1 MHMVKGKISVA
12 GLIIAT
18 LLTTG
23 AADLYAESD
32 GTPLVTLHLSFEKEN
47 WVKSA
52 AGCADCFSAMA
63 QAVPGHAGTGALI
76 ENFAQSAVVEAPY
89 NLSKTRGSITL
100 WYQPTL
106 SRNASAKE
114 NFPLIWCGES
124 SEVGGN
130 AFWLWINEKTL
141 RFDVRDPNDRY
152 CTTGTSDWKA
162 GQWVHIAAVWD
173 CEKSLS
179 LWVNG
184 QKRAER
190 ETTWKPV
197 APSPLLIGSGNAPCE
212 GRAAGGALDE
222 LKIFDRPL
230 TAEEIQADFA
240 DRLTLTP
247 APVATREQIA
257 ALKKSPP
264 PRGREPLETLFHLD
278 FDNGFAAVE
287 AHGDKEPTNANRPTL
302 VPGLSGKAA
311 QFDQHHALRYA
322 EAKNLRKECG
332 AVSAWVQLPCD
343 ACDVK
348 NWLQVFREEGP
359 NKAGENALWLWFY
372 PQHGLRWDP
381 RDRADSN
388 VVLGQSTA
396 WKKGEWHHVIACWDA
411 CRGTSV
417 YIDGKLRSFGGS
429 GDGGKKFIPISW
441 DPVVYPA
448 FIVGAD
454 NASGSGAWQG
464 AIDEFKIFSRPLSV
478 EEARAEYGR
487 FCAVPVEVT
496 ALDPYLWA
504 GQSEALTLA
513 LENLKGAALRAN
525 VRYAV
530 KNAAGAVVAQGDL
543 GQQLI
548 ATEKLQHVPLNLTL
562 PEKGTYALTVTVGM
576 DAGSRTFES
585 DVTAL
590 NRTEPAQGAERSLVT
605 VAEVDAA
612 ALASVIESAPSK
624 VVDSPLGAYREAGNG
639 RNDRFALTFKITE
652 PHAPHVAIVTY
663 PDDKPRTMEV
673 MLQPLDVQHDYQA
686 QTGVFTGDEYPLS
699 HALQEQKIV
708 FWPQC
713 ANMSFIFM
721 TAEKGRPAAVKSLKI
736 YKLEGGFPRLAV
748 KPFVGS
754 VPAREI
760 GLYHEDPV
768 FADCYGSLPGNPDM
782 HFLPQFE
789 TVIDRMLDYHQ
800 SFGMNTVHYPISWY
814 HGPLFGSE
822 AEPLTDFGGRPHPA
836 GYPKYLMR
844 RLAARGMTFN
854 GWLHLHQIDSLLPYT
869 ITDDDRVRNGEET
882 VINMRF
888 DNRLFFRAWHGRDPV
903 YNPLDPH
910 VQEAVKRQFAEIVAR
925 YGSEPA
931 LNGLT
936 LNTVRHSIFAFGSLD
951 SGYNDVNLVRFQR
964 ETGIRIPVDR
974 KDRFRFAKSYQW
986 LMTNAKEPWIQ
997 WRCQKLHDYYKEL
1010 AALLRAQRKDLT
1022 LGVVIFAAEDGKA
1035 TADYL
1040 GAQRPLEWAREQGI
1054 DPTLYTSDPEI
1065 VFRYSL
1071 VPADLRWRR
1080 GHGSTEPEVYA
1091 VRTVD
1096 SAPEI
1101 VAPIALT
1108 PSASVNMHDRYF
1120 ENDVAQKAPLKGLSG
1135 KTTECAWR
1143 VSALNGNSFNGLENH
1158 VFALNNLDAQTITK
1172 GGFLVGT
1179 FGIEDKIGR
1188 FAKAYRALPAVK
1200 FDDVAGLADPVRVRQ
1215 KVVDGGNYFYVLN
1228 RLPYPVDAE
1237 LRLDGAEAVDLVNGE
1252 KSSNGK
1258 LSLTLRPYD
1267 LRSFRQADAQGKV
1280 AGGSAVV
1287 SAKQAAEL
1295 AKSVE
1300 AANALFLEKTSKGA
1314 DLASLKP
1321 YLEKAQ
1327 KCLAEKQYARLY
1339 FLLQEG
1345 WSQKLK

>member
-1 MHMVKGKISVA
+1 MHDRTGFGVRLAFACLVA
-12 GLIIAT
+12 SY
-18 LLTTG
+18 G
-23 AADLYAESD
+23 ASLRADEGD
-32 GTPLVTLHLSFEKEN
+32 KPLVTLHLSFEKGN
-47 WVKSA
+47 WVQSA

-63 QAVPGHAGTGALI
+63 QSVSGHAGTGALI
-76 ENFAQSAVVEAPY
+76 ESLAQSAVVEAPY
-89 NLSKTRGSITL
+89 NLSKARGSLTL
-100 WYQPTL
+100 WYKPTVA
-106 SRNASAKE
+106 REKRE
-114 NFPLIWCGES
+114 NFPLFWCGES
-124 SEVGGN
+124 SGVGGN
-130 AFWLWINEKTL
+130 AFWLWLNERSL
-141 RFDVRDPNDRY
+141 RFDVRDPQDRY
-152 CTTGTSDWKA
+152 CTASTADWKE

-173 CEKSLS
+173 CEKGLS

-197 APSPLLIGSGNAPCE
+197 ALSPLLVGTGNAPCE
-212 GRAAGGALDE
+212 GRTAGGALDE

-230 TAEEIQADFA
+230 TPEQIQADFA
-240 DRLTLTP
+240 DRLPLTP
-247 APVATREQIA
+247 APVATHDQIV
-257 ALKKSPP
+257 ALSKAPP
-264 PRGREPLETLFHLD
+264 PREREPLETLFHLD
-278 FDNGFAAVE
+278 FDKGFAAAE
-287 AHGDKEPTNANRPTL
+287 ARGAKEPTNANRPTL
-302 VPGLSGKAA
+302 VPGISGQAA
-311 QFDQHHALRYA
+311 QFAARQSLRYT
-322 EAKNLRKECG
+322 EDKNLRKECG
-332 AVSAWVQLPCD
+332 AISMWVQTPID
-343 ACDVK
+343 GNDTK
-348 NWLQVFREEGP
+348 DWLHIFREEGP
-359 NKAGENALWLWFY
+359 NTAGSNALWLWLY
-372 PQHGLRWDP
+372 PQHGIRWDP
-381 RDRADSN
+381 RDAADSHT
-388 VVLGQSTA
+388 VLAASAT
-396 WKKGEWHHVIACWDA
+396 WKKGEWHHVIACWDSL
-411 CRGTSV
+411 RGTTV
-417 YIDGKLRSFGGS
+417 YVDGSLRSFGS
-429 GDGGKKFIPISW
+429 ADDSGKKFIPISW

-448 FIVGAD
+448 FVVGAD
-454 NASGSGAWQG
+454 AVEGHRPWQG

-487 FCAVPVEVT
+487 FCAVPVEVV
-496 ALDPYLWA
+496 ARDPYLWA
-504 GQSEALTLA
+504 GQSETLTLS
-513 LENLKGAALRAN
+513 LENLKGVALRAN

-530 KNAAGAVVAQGDL
+530 KNTAGTVVAQGDL
-543 GQQLI
+543 GQLSVAADKIQR
-548 ATEKLQHVPLNLTL
+548 VPLNLTL
-562 PEKGTYALTVTVGM
+562 PEKDTYALTVTVGT
-576 DAGSRTFES
+576 DAGSRTFTS
-585 DVTAL
+585 DLYAL
-590 NRTEPAQGAERSLVT
+590 NRNEPVRGAERSLVT
-605 VAEVDAA
+605 VAEVEAS

-624 VVDSPLGAYREAGNG
+624 VVDSPLGAYREAGHN
-639 RNDRFALTFKITE
+639 RNDRFALTFKIAE
-652 PHAPHVAIVTY
+652 PHVPHVAVVTY
-663 PDDKPRTMEV
+663 PDDKPRTLEV
-673 MLQPLDVQHDYQA
+673 MLQPLDVRNDYQA

-713 ANMSFIFM
+713 TNMSFIFM

-736 YKLEGGFPRLAV
+736 YRLEGGFPRLAV
-748 KPFVGS
+748 KPFIGS

-782 HFLPQFE
+782 HFFPQFE

-925 YGSEPA
+925 YGDEPA

-951 SGYNDVNLVRFQR
+951 SGYNDVNLVRFQS
-964 ETGIRIPVDR
+964 ETGLRIPVDR

-986 LMTNAKEPWIQ
+986 LMTNAKEPWTQ

-1010 AALLRAQRKDLT
+1010 AGILRAQRKELT

-1040 GAQRPLEWAREQGI
+1040 GASRPLEWAREQGI
-1054 DPTLYTSDPEI
+1054 DPTLYTNDPEI
-1065 VFRYSL
+1065 VFRYSM

-1096 SAPEI
+1096 SAPGI
-1101 VAPIALT
+1101 VMPLALT

-1120 ENDVAQKAPLKGLSG
+1120 ENDVAKKAPLKGLSS
-1135 KTTECAWR
+1135 KTSECGWR
-1143 VSALNGNSFNGLENH
+1143 VSALNGNTVHGLENH
-1158 VFALNNLDAQTITK
+1158 VFALNNLDALTITK

-1200 FDDVAGLADPVRVRQ
+1200 FADVAGLADPVRVRQ
-1215 KVVDGGNYFYVLN
+1215 KVVDGGNFFYVLN

-1237 LRLDGAEAVDLVNGE
+1237 IRLEGAEAVDLVNGD
-1252 KSSNGK
+1252 KSSEGK
-1258 LSLTLRPYD
+1258 LSLKLRPYD
-1267 LRSFRQADAQGKV
+1267 LRSFRQADAKGKV

-1287 SAKQAAEL
+1287 SAEQVAEL
-1295 AKSVE
+1295 TRGVE
-1300 AANALFLEKTSKGA
+1300 TADARFREKTSKGE
-1314 DLASLKP
+1314 DLAAVKP

-1327 KCLAEKQYARLY
+1327 QCLADEQYARLY

-1345 WSQKLK
+1345 WAQKLK

>member
-1 MHMVKGKISVA
+1 MHNVSGYAIRRA
-12 GLIIAT
+12 LAC
-18 LLTTG
+18 LLVSCG
-23 AADLYAESD
+23 ANLRADD
-32 GTPLVTLHLSFEKEN
+32 GAKPLVTLHLSFDATN
-47 WVKSA
+47 WVQSA

-63 QAVPGHAGTGALI
+63 QAVPGHTGNGALI
-76 ENFAQSAVVEAPY
+76 ENVAQSAVVEAPY
-89 NLSKTRGSITL
+89 NLSKARGTITL

-106 SRNASAKE
+106 SRNASAKA
-114 NFPLIWCGES
+114 NFPLIWCGENS
-124 SEVGGN
+124 GVGGN
-130 AFWLWINEKTL
+130 SFWLWLNDKTL
-141 RFDVRDPNDRY
+141 RFDVRDPQDRY
-152 CTTGTSDWKA
+152 CTTGTSDWQTN
-162 GQWVHIAAVWD
+162 QWVHIAAVWD
-173 CEKSLS
+173 CTKGLS

-197 APSPLLIGSGNAPCE
+197 ALSPLLIGTGNAPCE

-230 TAEEIQADFA
+230 TPEQIQADFT
-240 DRLTLTP
+240 DHLPLTP
-247 APVATREQIA
+247 APVATLEQIA

-264 PRGREPLETLFHLD
+264 PREREPLETLFHLD
-278 FDNGFAAVE
+278 FDNGFSAAE
-287 AHGDKEPTNANRPTL
+287 AHGNKEPTNTNRPTL

-311 QFDQHHALRYA
+311 QFGPRQALRYA
-322 EAKNLRKECG
+322 EAKNLRKACG
-332 AVSAWVQLPCD
+332 AISAWMQLPCD
-343 ACDVK
+343 ASDIK
-348 NWLQVFREEGP
+348 DWLHVFREEGP
-359 NKAGENALWLWFY
+359 NQVGENALWLWFY

-388 VVLGQSTA
+388 VVLGYAST

-417 YIDGKLRSFGGS
+417 YLDGQLRAFGSS
-429 GDGGKKFIPISW
+429 GDGGKKFIPITW
-441 DPVVYPA
+441 DPVTYPA
-448 FIVGAD
+448 FIVGAE
-454 NASGSGAWQG
+454 NAGGSGSWQG
-464 AIDEFKIFSRPLSV
+464 VIDEFKIFSRPLTI

-487 FCAVPVEVT
+487 FCAVPVEAT

-504 GQSEALTLA
+504 GKSEPLTLS
-513 LENLKGAALRAN
+513 LENMKGAALRAN

-543 GQQLI
+543 GQVAL
-548 ATEKLQHVPLNLTL
+548 AADKLQHVPLNMTL
-562 PEKGTYALTVTVGM
+562 SEKGTYALTVTVVT
-576 DAGSRTFES
+576 DTGSRVFTS
-585 DVTAL
+585 DLYAL
-590 NRTEPAQGAERSLVT
+590 NRTEPACDAKHALVT
-605 VAEVDAA
+605 VAEVEAA
-612 ALASVIESAPSK
+612 ALTNVIESAPSK
-624 VVDSPLGAYREAGNG
+624 VVASPLGAYREAGDG
-639 RNDRFALTFKITE
+639 RTDRFALTFKVAE
-652 PHAPHVAIVTY
+652 LHVPHMAVVTY

-673 MLQPLDVQHDYQA
+673 MLQPLDVPHDYQA

-699 HALQEQKIV
+699 HAMLEQKII
-708 FWPQC
+708 FWPTCTNQ
-713 ANMSFIFM
+713 SFIFM
-721 TAEKGRPAAVKSLKI
+721 TVEKGRPAAVKNLKI
-736 YKLEGGFPRLAV
+736 YTLEGGFPRLAV
-748 KPFVGS
+748 TPFIGS

-782 HFLPQFE
+782 HFFPQFE

-925 YGSEPA
+925 YGDEPA

-936 LNTVRHSIFAFGSLD
+936 LNTVRHSLFAFGSLD
-951 SGYNDVNLVRFQR
+951 SGYNDVNLVRFQK
-964 ETGIRIPVDR
+964 ETGIGIPVDR

-997 WRCQKLHDYYKEL
+997 WRCRKLHDYYKEL
-1010 AALLRAQRKDLT
+1010 AGLLRAQRKDLT
-1022 LGVVIFAAEDGKA
+1022 LGIVIFSAEDGKA

-1054 DPTLYTSDPEI
+1054 DPMLYVNDPEI
-1065 VFRYSL
+1065 VFRYSM

-1080 GHGSTEPEVYA
+1080 GHGSTDPEVYA

-1101 VAPIALT
+1101 VAPITLT

-1120 ENDVAQKAPLKGLSG
+1120 ENDVAKKTPLKGLSS
-1135 KTTECAWR
+1135 KTSECGWR
-1143 VSALNGNSFNGLENH
+1143 VSALNGNAYNGLENH
-1158 VFALNNLDAQTITK
+1158 VFALNNLDALTITK

-1200 FDDVAGLADPVRVRQ
+1200 FDDVPGLADPVRVRQ
-1215 KVVDGGNYFYVLN
+1215 KVVDGSNFFYVLN

-1237 LRLDGAEAVDLVNGE
+1237 IRLAGAEAVDLVSGE
-1252 KSSNGK
+1252 KSADGK
-1258 LSLTLRPYD
+1258 LSLKLRPYD
-1267 LRSFRQADAQGKV
+1267 LRSFRQADAKGNV
-1280 AGGSAVV
+1280 TRGSSVV
-1287 SAKQAAEL
+1287 PAEQMAKL
-1295 AKSVE
+1295 ARDVE
-1300 AANALFLEKTSKGA
+1300 TANVQFHAKTAKGA
-1314 DLASLKP
+1314 DLASVKP

-1327 KCLAEKQYARLY
+1327 KCLADNEYARLY
-1339 FLLQEG
+1339 FLLQET
-1345 WSQKLK
+1345 WAQKLK